1 MKSILIWLLL
11 LSLTLWSKCYSQ
23 TSGDSV
29 YCLPIGKARLLVS
42 AALKARLTDS
52 LLVTADNRIDLLES
66 EKLSSYAAYINLL
79 KLSEQKFETQK
90 EITADFVRLADSWR
104 DESDYYQKRY
114 RQQRRQKGL
123 LTAGMVGLLIL
134 VIAK

>member
-1 MKSILIWLLL
+1 M
-11 LSLTLWSKCYSQ
+11 
-23 TSGDSV
+23 
-29 YCLPIGKARLLVS
+29 
-42 AALKARLTDS
+42 
-52 LLVTADNRIDLLES
+52 TADNRIDLLES